1 MILIHFL
8 NILANVCIIIKDS
21 HIIIKICRRRTK
33 MKKSVIA
40 VLLAMLLVFS
50 LSACGGSDDSGSGD
64 TVVYKVGTEPTF
76 PPFDTTDDNQ
86 NIVGLDMDL
95 IKAIGEDQGFEV
107 KFENLSFDGL
117 IPALKAGNIDIVA
130 AGMNKDDPE
139 RQKEVDFSDSYYDSQ
154 LYVAVTVD
162 NDSITSIDDL
172 TPDMKVAAQT
182 GTTGAEK
189 VKELKEEGKIK
200 EAVILDGLDT
210 VMMQLINGDVSAVI
224 NDKPVTEAYMKK
236 QPDKIKMVGDALNAE
251 SYGFAVQK
259 GNDELLKKINDGLKN
274 IKEDGTFDKLV
285 DEWFNK

>member
-1 MILIHFL
+1 
-8 NILANVCIIIKDS
+8 
-21 HIIIKICRRRTK
+21 

-76 PPFDTTDDNQ
+76 PPFDTTDDDQ

-154 LYVAVTVD
+154 LFVAVTVD

-251 SYGFAVQK
+251 SYGVAVQK